1 MQRSSTI
8 RNAAQITNIAAL
20 MKQADISCV
29 KCLDTKKV
37 WSQRN
42 RNNDGRGRI
51 QIQECPDCGRGEIMM
66 LSHSIPEK
74 ENGKTI
80 YEMFNNNIQERMNDL
95 AVIIKEKEIEQEK
108 WKKNE
113 LLLRRK
119 ETLKG
124 GSIDAE
130 LNEQIEMNSTEPAWR
145 RHTEVVFDFPF
156 ETSKDEMINQIVEK
170 EELRVSIDGFNMK
183 DHLISQF
190 EISPHQ
196 SVTQIGDNVYI
207 LFKNQDVTN
216 RANAPWFVCG
226 CTWSKTMTVHSVTVA
241 VMQPKNVAA
250 FNVCNVQRQKL
261 SRQMTSIVP
270 LTVERVLIE
279 KEKKEKE
286 EKEKENKDEKKD
298 EKKDENKDEKKDENK
313 EVKLEEVEMKEM
325 KEVKE
330 EKKEVKDK

>member
-8 RNAAQITNIAAL
+8 RNAAQITNIAVL

-37 WSQRN
+37 WAQRN

-51 QIQECPDCGRGEIMM
+51 QIQECPDCGRGEILL

-80 YEMFNNNIQERMNDL
+80 YEINNNNIQARMEDL
-95 AVIIKEKEIEQEK
+95 AVIIKEKEVEQEK
-108 WKKNE
+108 WKAKE
-113 LLLRRK
+113 MSLRRK
-119 ETLKG
+119 ETIKG
-124 GSIDAE
+124 GVDMKNVDAE
-130 LNEQIEMNSTEPAWR
+130 LNDQIDMNSPEPAWR

-156 ETSKDEMINQIVEK
+156 ETTKDEMINQIVEK

-183 DHLISQF
+183 DHLITQF
-190 EISPHQ
+190 ETSPHQ

-250 FNVCNVQRQKL
+250 FNVCNSHKQKL

-270 LTVERVLIE
+270 LTVERVLEKEE
-279 KEKKEKE
+279 KEKKEKAD
-286 EKEKENKDEKKD
+286 KEKD
-298 EKKDENKDEKKDENK
+298 
-313 EVKLEEVEMKEM
+313 VKIEEVEVKAVEM
-325 KEVKE
+325 AEVK
-330 EKKEVKDK
+330 KDVKDK